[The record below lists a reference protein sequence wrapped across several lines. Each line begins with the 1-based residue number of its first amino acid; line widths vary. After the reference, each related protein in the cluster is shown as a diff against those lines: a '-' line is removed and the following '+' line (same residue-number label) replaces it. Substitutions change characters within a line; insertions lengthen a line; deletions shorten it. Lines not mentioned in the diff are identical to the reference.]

1 MDSSIWR
8 AGNLGKSGARPK
20 VVFAQ
25 VREDAAIE
33 LEVLQTLPADETAFC
48 IASGGCTALTL
59 LLARPQKLHV
69 VDVNPAQIF
78 MVDLKCAALA
88 NIPYSQMLRSMTRD
102 ARPIYAFLR
111 PHLGVATQEFWKEN
125 LALLSHGFNGCGLI
139 DIRLRQMMRL
149 LPLVQ
154 SRRNVRRL
162 FTSKS
167 LREQRDIYEKVWNHS
182 RWKLAFRILLSRCAL
197 KMVYGKAFVDAVPSH
212 FAEQMKQRVDEA
224 FTQHLLSDNPYLWQ
238 TFRSTYPQKQ
248 SGLPLYLQ
256 KENHVIVKE
265 ELSKMQVGIAD
276 AAIYLE
282 AQKPHSIGFFALSN
296 ILEITSDSYSRRLM
310 RAVFRA
316 AKPEAK
322 ICMRSIFPFNEN
334 RMQQAVA
341 DVKAHFDWLPASDF
355 ERRDRS
361 FFCKNIRVLRVL
373 SP

>member
-1 MDSSIWR
+1 
-8 AGNLGKSGARPK
+8 
-20 VVFAQ
+20 
-25 VREDAAIE
+25 
-33 LEVLQTLPADETAFC
+33 
-48 IASGGCTALTL
+48 
-59 LLARPQKLHV
+59 
-69 VDVNPAQIF
+69 
-78 MVDLKCAALA
+78 
-88 NIPYSQMLRSMTRD
+88 
-102 ARPIYAFLR
+102 
-111 PHLGVATQEFWKEN
+111 
-125 LALLSHGFNGCGLI
+125 
-139 DIRLRQMMRL
+139 
-149 LPLVQ
+149 
-154 SRRNVRRL
+154 
-162 FTSKS
+162 
-167 LREQRDIYEKVWNHS
+167 
-182 RWKLAFRILLSRCAL
+182 
-197 KMVYGKAFVDAVPSH
+197 MVYGKAFVDAVPSH

-296 ILEITSDSYSRRLM
+296 ILEITSDPYSRRLM

-322 ICMRSIFPFNEN
+322 VCMRSIFPFNEN
-334 RMQQAVA
+334 RMQQAFA
-341 DVKAHFDWLPASDF
+341 DVKTHFDWLPASDF